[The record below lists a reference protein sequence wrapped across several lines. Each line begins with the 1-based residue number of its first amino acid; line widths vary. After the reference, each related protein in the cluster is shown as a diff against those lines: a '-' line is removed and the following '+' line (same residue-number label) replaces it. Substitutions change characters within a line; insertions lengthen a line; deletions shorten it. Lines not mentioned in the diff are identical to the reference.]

1 MGMYESGQS
10 MAHYGIF
17 GQKWGVRRWQNE
29 DGTFNEAG
37 KKRYGFIKE
46 AADKASKFAQYARED
61 RKRYTD
67 QLSGKVKREN
77 ASKSDLNRW
86 IEVTKAQEKKYTELA
101 NKYKNMKLSDVSKKD
116 LRDAKKFAK
125 DFFTEAEYSDYF
137 HDGRW
142 ENYQL
147 HPDVVSRRRREG

>member
-1 MGMYESGQS
+1 MHVVYSQDYLV
-10 MAHYGIF
+10 HYGIK
-17 GQKWGVRRWQNE
+17 GQKWGIRRWQNE

-37 KKRYGFIKE
+37 KKRYGFIEE
-46 AADKASKFAQYARED
+46 AANKASKFAQYARED

-101 NKYKNMKLSDVSKKD
+101 NKYKSMKLSDVSKRD
-116 LRDAKKFAK
+116 LKDAKKFAK

-137 HDGRW
+137 QNGRW

-147 HPDVVSRRRREG
+147 PSDAVSRRKGR